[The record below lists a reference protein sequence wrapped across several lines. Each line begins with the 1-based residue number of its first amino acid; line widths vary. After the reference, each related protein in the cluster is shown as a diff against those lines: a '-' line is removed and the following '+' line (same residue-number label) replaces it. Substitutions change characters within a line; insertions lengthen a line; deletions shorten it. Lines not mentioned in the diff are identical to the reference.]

1 MTRARVLL
9 LFVGATFVNV
19 AVPVRAQ
26 DWTPISTER
35 GVTIYRRELPGSHL
49 TAMKGTGTVE
59 APVWK
64 VASILLDTQRAREW
78 VESLKESRVLRRL
91 APDRYVEYNHVS
103 GPFLMK
109 DRDFVSDVRITVD
122 PQTRTFALAYK
133 PTDDPGAPATRNVR
147 GEILSGLFQA
157 TSLEPDKRT
166 ELTVEVQVDPKGFI
180 PAWIINFFQKS
191 WPLHTF
197 AAIRTQAAKP
207 DIAMPGAFVDVLTP
221 TRQF

>member
-1 MTRARVLL
+1 MCVTC
-9 LFVGATFVNV
+9 VNV
-19 AVPVRAQ
+19 ARPSYAE
-26 DWTPISTER
+26 DWTPITTER
-35 GVTIYRRELPGSHL
+35 GVTIYRRTLPGSHL
-49 TAMKGTGTVE
+49 TAMKGTGTVD

-64 VASILLDTQRAREW
+64 VASILLDTRRAREW

-91 APDRYVEYNHVS
+91 APDRYVEYNHVG

-109 DRDFVSDVRITVD
+109 DRDFVSDVHIIVD
-122 PQTRTFALAYK
+122 PGARTFALAYR
-133 PTDDPGAPATRNVR
+133 PTDDAGAPATHNVR

-157 TSLEPDKRT
+157 TSLEPDRRT

-180 PAWIINFFQKS
+180 PAWIVNFFQKS

-197 AAIRTQAAKP
+197 EAIRAQAAKP
-207 DIAMPGAFVDVLTP
+207 DIAMPEPFMDVLTP